1 MEDILSSP
9 LSLAN
14 GDQQRTSVLREV
26 LRNEEEVHTLAHA
39 LTVPI
44 TTLPSHSNL
53 TASGPSCF
61 LLKLVPPPP
70 LVLTLHLSLT
80 LLPPPSLL
88 HTWQSTA
95 DESWEQE
102 AVLHERTAV
111 CQGGVVSL
119 SVEPTHHSSPPCLC
133 IRPAVMIRE
142 VVGRHDEE
150 MQEQVAKD
158 MILLTERQLHSS
170 STHHLG

>member
-1 MEDILSSP
+1 MEDVLSCP
-9 LSLAN
+9 LSQEN

-53 TASGPSCF
+53 TASGPVFYSNWF
-61 LLKLVPPPP
+61 LLHHWCRHSISP
-70 LVLTLHLSLT
+70 SLFSIF
-80 LLPPPSLL
+80 LPPPSLL

-119 SVEPTHHSSPPCLC
+119 SVELTHHSYPPCLC
-133 IRPAVMIRE
+133 IRPAVMSRE
-142 VVGRHDEE
+142 VG
-150 MQEQVAKD
+150 QC
-158 MILLTERQLHSS
+158 
-170 STHHLG
+170 